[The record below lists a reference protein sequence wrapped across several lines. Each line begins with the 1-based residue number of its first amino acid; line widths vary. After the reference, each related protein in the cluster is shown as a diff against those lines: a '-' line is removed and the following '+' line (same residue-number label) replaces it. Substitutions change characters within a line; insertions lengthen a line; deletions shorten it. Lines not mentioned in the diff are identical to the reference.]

1 MCILGYMF
9 SVESNASKKTKKET
23 IFKRSLYFLVV
34 FKSTYLVVVRYLA
47 SIALAIGSLYSS
59 RAVFLTML
67 SKVLRWPLELFDTT
81 PLGRIV
87 SRFSKDIDTCD
98 TVIPSVLLQ
107 FLNTCFGVNKIQTK
121 FYT

>member
-1 MCILGYMF
+1 M
-9 SVESNASKKTKKET
+9 
-23 IFKRSLYFLVV
+23 VV
-34 FKSTYLVVVRYLA
+34 ARYLA

-107 FLNTCFGVNKIQTK
+107 FLNTCFGC
-121 FYT
+121 